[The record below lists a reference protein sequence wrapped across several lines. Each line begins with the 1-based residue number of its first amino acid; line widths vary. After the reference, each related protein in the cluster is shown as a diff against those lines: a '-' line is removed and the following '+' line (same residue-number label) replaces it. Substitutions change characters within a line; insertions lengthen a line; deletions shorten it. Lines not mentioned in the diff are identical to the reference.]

1 MKRSLYLFLFFFCA
15 CLPLQLHSQ
24 DQEPRE
30 VFSRAYALYSQGK
43 QAEAESLFAQTRDR
57 GFPLEDYSLYF
68 LGLIRLSAKDWANGR
83 SYFSHLKQKFPQSIW
98 SSQAD
103 LQLARIS
110 LEEKDYLRAIGELR
124 ALQTSSGKKKEIAE
138 RASYLLGQAYEMQ
151 GELKRAHAA
160 YQELRQ
166 SSPLSRWAAQ
176 ARREIRRLREQQ
188 PEQFGLNTADALAS
202 EADLL
207 LREREYGEAERAYR
221 KLLEPTAESKRR
233 ARFLMGLANV
243 YRALRKRDEAV
254 SVLTEIV
261 DQHPDS
267 SEASNALYRLA
278 LAYWNRDDNPKA
290 LEHFNQLRQRYPKG
304 AFVDFAHFASAR
316 IYEDSG
322 KREDALRLY
331 REFPKRF
338 PDSKWLTEAIWREA
352 WMHYLQADYNQAK
365 TSFKRLAALP
375 AAESSKNAAL
385 YWQGRTAEKLDRP
398 EEAKQLF
405 LQILNG
411 REDTY
416 YKGPAEKRLAGLGA
430 LSEGGKGAS
439 PLPAPEP
446 SPSLQTSFSFHLSRA
461 HELAQISL
469 DQLAV
474 SELDEI
480 QRLSAG
486 DPASSLML
494 LREYT
499 RNKAYS
505 RSVSLANQ
513 IQTPYADL
521 ERYRYPLA
529 YWDTVQK
536 TAEERGIDPYLV
548 LALIRQE
555 SLFDPKALSSAFAYG
570 LMQLLPSTATRTAS
584 QLGLPSPQPEKL
596 FEPDLNLNLGIYHLK
611 ELLQLYPGDPVK
623 AIAAYNAG
631 QNAVARWERQ
641 FVTDDPEEF
650 VERIPYGETRLYV
663 KLVLRNHLNYRRIY
677 GNFR

>member
-1 MKRSLYLFLFFFCA
+1 MKRSLYLFLFFFYA

-24 DQEPRE
+24 DQETRE

-57 GFPLEDYSLYF
+57 GFPLEDYSLHF
-68 LGLIRLSAKDWANGR
+68 LGLIRLSDKDWANGR

-110 LEEKDYLRAIGELR
+110 LEEKDYQRAIGELR
-124 ALQTSSGKKKEIAE
+124 ALQTSSGKKEIAE
-138 RASYLLGQAYEMQ
+138 YASYLLGQAYEMQ

-188 PEQFGLNTADALAS
+188 PEQFGLNTADVLTS

-207 LREREYGEAERAYR
+207 LREREYGEAEKAYR
-221 KLLEPTAESKRR
+221 KLLELTAESKRR

-261 DQHPDS
+261 GQHSDS
-267 SEASNALYRLA
+267 PEASNALYRLA
-278 LAYWNRDDNPKA
+278 LAYWNRDDNLKA

-338 PDSKWLTEAIWREA
+338 PDSKWLTEALWREA
-352 WMHYLQADYNQAK
+352 WIHYLQADYNQAK
-365 TSFKRLAALP
+365 ASFKRLAALP

-486 DPASSLML
+486 DPASSLIL

-513 IQTPYADL
+513 IQMPYADL

-641 FVTDDPEEF
+641 IVTDDPEEF